1 MELQDCENLIRR
13 ALRRHWPAWPR
24 EAEVNLRGET
34 APECSESD
42 RWPSGRS
49 KAPYGLLSSSFH
61 MIAIFVLFR
70 VVGEGAG
77 STEVGKC
84 YLSLASRA

>member
-1 MELQDCENLIRR
+1 MSDLVRR

-24 EAEVNLRGET
+24 KKKETNLRGET

-42 RWPSGRS
+42 RCPSGRS

-61 MIAIFVLFR
+61 MIAMVVFVQSGGLKKVR
-70 VVGEGAG
+70 VCWTGRR
-77 STEVGKC
+77 SLLLPQ
-84 YLSLASRA
+84 LSFP